1 MIWNFLWWFSKVGDK
16 QMMILANCLELS
28 GCPMCNRVWSH
39 SRQNYWTGPTAN
51 SRSFSKDLC
60 APWEFSTHKYAENN
74 GNPWVSGGTWS
85 FQIVD
90 FVGIYIYTHV
100 IHIYIYTHVIYIYIS
115 IHVIYIYMIRYDIYI
130 YIQYIYIHMIY
141 IYMLY
146 IHMLYIYMIQYI
158 YMIIYVNLR
167 EDKCLST
174 LMRGPDQ
181 KSAIIQRRTS
191 ARYAILLWLPKYVW
205 FMVI

>member
-28 GCPMCNRVWSH
+28 GCPTCNRVWSH

-90 FVGIYIYTHV
+90 FVGIYIHTCYTYIY
-100 IHIYIYTHVIYIYIS
+100 IHMLYIYIYTC
-115 IHVIYIYMIRYDIYI
+115 YIYMIRYDIYI
-130 YIQYIYIHMIY
+130 YTVYIYIYTCY
-141 IYMLY
+141 IYTC
-146 IHMLYIYMIQYI
+146 YIYMIQYI
-158 YMIIYVNLR
+158 YDYL
-167 EDKCLST
+167 C
-174 LMRGPDQ
+174 
-181 KSAIIQRRTS
+181 
-191 ARYAILLWLPKYVW
+191 
-205 FMVI
+205 